1 LEESP
6 GSLLPSGSNGAAEDS
21 VASVGLASSGQGPGG
36 PAAGLNHQDS
46 LRRCSQ
52 RKKSDVLLLGCASL
66 LASVALGQDL
76 LHLGKVQ
83 VRKPQKNKQVEA
95 ALRGG
100 REGKS
105 KSCSTSGVI
114 LVMDR
119 SHMISK

>member
-1 LEESP
+1 MEESP

-21 VASVGLASSGQGPGG
+21 VASVGPASSGQGPGG

-66 LASVALGQDL
+66 LASVGLGQDL

-105 KSCSTSGVI
+105 QSCSTSGVI